1 MGHAAAAAEEGASSR
16 MLLELHSNA
25 SCGGGW
31 GGVGVA
37 TTLGKLGG
45 RHLLRAHDAPRR
57 RRAPIK
63 PGLARSHPQPTIS
76 TWRPA
81 SPAPTLPT
89 ALSARRWIRSGQP
102 PRASTSVAPVLPCVR
117 ACTSSAAATASERTK
132 LRTVCFWLTCWGDA
146 SSTSLARPVLP
157 MPQRDDDWT
166 DAAGRRRRHA
176 AWGRLS
182 LGRAGC
188 GLGLLLD
195 AIRLVSKV
203 V

>member
-1 MGHAAAAAEEGASSR
+1 
-16 MLLELHSNA
+16 
-25 SCGGGW
+25 
-31 GGVGVA
+31 
-37 TTLGKLGG
+37 
-45 RHLLRAHDAPRR
+45 
-57 RRAPIK
+57 
-63 PGLARSHPQPTIS
+63 
-76 TWRPA
+76 
-81 SPAPTLPT
+81 
-89 ALSARRWIRSGQP
+89 
-102 PRASTSVAPVLPCVR
+102 
-117 ACTSSAAATASERTK
+117 
-132 LRTVCFWLTCWGDA
+132 VCFWLTCWGDA